1 MKTDYLQTPL
11 NRFFN
16 LLKEE
21 KKEVYAIYFY
31 AILNGVVSLSLPLGI
46 QAILNFILG
55 GRMTTSWTILV
66 GIVALGVI
74 FGGFLQISQLYL
86 TEKLQQRIFSKS
98 ALEFAYRLPRI
109 KLESLRGYYAP
120 ELVNRFFD
128 TINLQKGLSKLL
140 IDFSTASLQVFFG
153 LILLA
158 VYHQFFIIFAVV
170 LVVLLY
176 LVFRFTSPRGMQ
188 TSLKESSAK
197 YEVAYWLEE
206 IGRTLGTFKLAGG
219 SDLPFSRV
227 DKLLNKYIE
236 YRNGHFAVLI
246 FQYKIM
252 IAFKALI
259 VVSLLVAGSILLMN
273 DEISIGQFVAAEII
287 IVLIIGSVEKLIL
300 SLETVYDTLTATQ
313 KIGLVMDMDLERNEG
328 VDKPLKT
335 TNNGLAYEL
344 RNLTYRPKNMERP
357 ILDRINLEVREGE
370 KVVVTGKSGSGK
382 SSLLYLMAGLVDG
395 YTGNIIINK
404 VPLETIS
411 LEKLRSLIG
420 DSLSH
425 QSVFYGT
432 IRENITVRK
441 GNADEERLRDII
453 KLVEL
458 DEYVFGLK
466 DDLDTV
472 LLPEGKQLS
481 HAVISKII
489 LARSIYSQP
498 KLMLLEEEFNHLNKK
513 DSKKLL
519 DYIFGGPWT
528 LVAVSNQPETLQRAE
543 TLIELD
549 QGEISFKGTYHEY
562 KKYLENSDTSES
574 C

>member
-1 MKTDYLQTPL
+1 MKADYLQTPL

-31 AILNGVVSLSLPLGI
+31 AVLNGIVSLSLPLGI

-55 GRMTTSWTILV
+55 GRMTTSWTLLV
-66 GIVALGVI
+66 AIVALGVI

-109 KLESLRGYYAP
+109 KLEALRGKYAP

-128 TINLQKGLSKLL
+128 TINLQKGVSKIL
-140 IDFSTASLQVFFG
+140 IDFSTATLQVFFG

-158 VYHQFFIIFAVV
+158 VYHEFFIIFAVI
-170 LVVLLY
+170 LLLLLY
-176 LVFRFTSPRGMQ
+176 LVFRYTSPKGMQ

-206 IGRTLGTFKLAGG
+206 IGRTLGTFKLAGF
-219 SDLPFSRV
+219 SDLPFMRV
-227 DKLLNKYIE
+227 DRLVDKYVGF
-236 YRNGHFAVLI
+236 RNSHFAVLI

-259 VVSLLVAGSILLMN
+259 VVSLLVAGSVLLMN

-300 SLETVYDTLTATQ
+300 SLEVVYDTLTATQ
-313 KIGLVMDMDLERNEG
+313 KIGLIMDMDLERTEG
-328 VDKPLKT
+328 IDKPLKI
-335 TNNGLAYEL
+335 TNDGLTYEL
-344 RNLTYRPKNMERP
+344 RNLTYRPDGMDVP
-357 ILDRINLEVREGE
+357 ILDRINLEIGEGE

-382 SSLLYLMAGLVDG
+382 SSLLYLMAGLVEG
-395 YTGNIIINK
+395 YSGNIIINK
-404 VPLETIS
+404 LPLEAIA
-411 LEKLRSLIG
+411 LEKLRGMIG

-425 QSVFYGT
+425 QSIFYGT
-432 IRENITVRK
+432 IRENITVGK
-441 GNADEERLRDII
+441 GIGDEQRLREII

-466 DDLDTV
+466 DDLETM

-481 HAVISKII
+481 HAVISKIV
-489 LARSIYSQP
+489 LARSIYCAP

-528 LVAVSNQPETLQRAE
+528 LVAVSNQEQTLERAQ
-543 TLIELD
+543 TIIELD
-549 QGEISFKGTYHEY
+549 RGEIVFKGTYSAY
-562 KKYLENSDTSES
+562 KLYLEGKNS
-574 C
+574 

>member
-1 MKTDYLQTPL
+1 MKTDLLETPL

-21 KKEVYAIYFY
+21 KNEVYAIYYY
-31 AILNGVVSLSLPLGI
+31 AILNGIVSLSLPLGI

-55 GRMTTSWTILV
+55 GRMTTSWTLLV
-66 GIVALGVI
+66 AIVALGVI

-86 TEKLQQRIFSKS
+86 TEKLQQRVFSKS

-109 KLESLRGYYAP
+109 KMEALVGKYAP

-128 TINLQKGLSKLL
+128 TINLQKGLAKLL

-153 LILLA
+153 LVLLA

-170 LVVLLY
+170 LVFLLY
-176 LVFRFTSPRGMQ
+176 LVFKLTSPRGMQ

-206 IGRTLGTFKLAGG
+206 IGRTLGTFKLAGH
-219 SDLPFSRV
+219 SNLPFSRV
-227 DKLLNKYIE
+227 DKLVKKYVE

-246 FQYKIM
+246 FQYKVM
-252 IAFKALI
+252 IAFKVLI
-259 VVSLLVAGSILLMN
+259 VVSLLVAGSILLMS

-287 IVLIIGSVEKLIL
+287 IVLIIASVEKLIL

-313 KIGLVMDMDLERNEG
+313 KIGLIMDMELERNEG
-328 VDKPLKT
+328 IDKSLK
-335 TNNGLAYEL
+335 NNSQGLHYEFRGL
-344 RNLTYRPKNMERP
+344 SFTHSNADKP
-357 ILDRINLEVREGE
+357 ILDRINLEIGAGE

-382 SSLLYLMAGLVDG
+382 STLLYLMAGLIEN
-395 YTGNIIINK
+395 YSGNIIINK
-404 VPLETIS
+404 LPLET
-411 LEKLRSLIG
+411 LALDKLRSMIG

-425 QSVFYGT
+425 QSIFHGT
-432 IRENITVRK
+432 IRENISVGK
-441 GNADEERLRDII
+441 DADEETLRDII

-458 DEYVFGLK
+458 DEFVFNLK
-466 DDLDTV
+466 DDLETV

-489 LARSIYSQP
+489 LARSIYCNP

-519 DYIFGGPWT
+519 DYIFHGSWT
-528 LVAVSNQPETLQRAE
+528 LVAVSNQEQTMERAD
-543 TLIELD
+543 TIIELD
-549 QGEISFKGTYHEY
+549 QGEIAFKGTYEEY
-562 KKYLENSDTSES
+562 KSYLKGEN
-574 C
+574 